1 MIYICRI
8 PNLKKWDEPDQIKS
22 ILDEL
27 EKYKDKI
34 VGLELCHNSIGEK
47 CAEALGEK
55 LKEIKNLTQIDL
67 SDCFVSRGSEELPKC
82 LKYLL
87 EGIVDKPI
95 KKLNLSDNALGPT
108 AAPGYEFFFEKNK
121 TLEKLYMDNC
131 GMGPIG
137 TPSLMKI
144 IKENK
149 EMPLKVLKYSRNK
162 MESVGCCAI
171 AELIKEKKSLKEIKI
186 SDNEVDHKGLEDFL
200 NSIHNNENI
209 SWLDIHNNTLSNKVK
224 NIPEI
229 VGSLSNIVHLNLSDL
244 TIEDRNIIKS
254 IFEILT
260 KLTKLREFYF
270 EYVISDIDF
279 KNGKDKEDYIS
290 QLFKCLL
297 QVDNLKE
304 IHLENNDIPKGLYNK
319 YLPEFK
325 KKGVYL
331 FSCFSEEEKE
341 EDADNE
347 EIDMTDL
354 NK

>member
-1 MIYICRI
+1 MIYRCKV
-8 PNLKKWDEPDQIKS
+8 PNIVKWDEPEQIKS

-27 EKYKDKI
+27 EENKDKI

-47 CAEALGEK
+47 CAEVLGTK
-55 LKEIKNLTQIDL
+55 IKNLKNLRLIDL

-82 LKYLL
+82 LKFLL
-87 EGIVDKPI
+87 EGIIDKPI
-95 KKLNLSDNALGPT
+95 IELKLSDNALGPT

-137 TPSLMKI
+137 TPRLMKI
-144 IKENK
+144 LKENK
-149 EMPLKVLKYSRNK
+149 DMPLKVLKFSRNK
-162 MESVGCCAI
+162 MENVGCSSI
-171 AELIKEKKSLKEIKI
+171 SELIKEKKTLKEIKI
-186 SDNEVDHKGLEDFL
+186 CDNEINKEGLNDFL
-200 NSIHNNENI
+200 NAIKDNENI
-209 SWLDIHNNTLSNKVK
+209 SWLDIHNNILTNKIK
-224 NIPEI
+224 NIHEI
-229 VGSLSNIVHLNLSDL
+229 IGSLSNIIHLNLSDL
-244 TIEDRNIIKS
+244 TIEDKDIIKN
-254 IFEILT
+254 IFETLT

-270 EYVISDIDF
+270 AYNISDVDLENKSEF
-279 KNGKDKEDYIS
+279 IS
-290 QLFKCLL
+290 QLLNCLL

-304 IHLENNDIPKGLYNK
+304 IHLESNDIPKSLYNK

-331 FSCFSEEEKE
+331 FSCYDEEEE
-341 EDADNE
+341 LDDEDNE